1 MTFLLAQQVLTPAER
16 SLDWAVGAI
25 LALLILREVFGFLKG
40 RTGAGDPTQQAI
52 ASIAEN
58 LVELRKTEEA
68 ERELLLALQHGQA
81 NIREDTLA
89 LRAMGHSQ
97 TGQQQAVIARL
108 DANAKSLEA
117 EFAALHRAVKNR
129 P

>member
-1 MTFLLAQQVLTPAER
+1 MIFAQQIIPPASGEN
-16 SLDWAVGAI
+16 WAIGAI

-52 ASIAEN
+52 TSIAEN

-68 ERELLLALQHGQA
+68 ERELLLALQYGQA